1 MQDWRTL
8 YQQKLTTAE
17 EAVKHIKSGDRVVV
31 THATGEPILL
41 TDAMVANAEQYE
53 NVEVVHMVAM
63 GKAEYCLPEN
73 SKHFR
78 HNSLFLGG
86 STRKAIEEGRGDFT
100 PVFFSEIPELFRTN
114 LHPNVVLLHLSTPDE
129 HGYCSFG
136 VSCDYT
142 KPAAECADLLIAQI
156 NPKMPRTMGD
166 SFIHVSK
173 LDYIVEQETDLI
185 ELAPPHIGDVERAI
199 GENIASLVKD
209 GDCLQ
214 LGIGAIPD
222 AVLLF
227 LKDKKDLG
235 IHSEMFSDG
244 VVELV
249 EAGVI
254 TNAKKNIHKG
264 KSVATFLM
272 GTRRLYDYVDNNPEV
287 AMMPVDYVNDPRVI
301 CQNDN
306 LVSINSCVQ
315 VDLMGQVVST
325 CVGLRQISGVG
336 GQVDFVRGANMSRGG
351 RTIMAMPSTA
361 AKGTISK
368 IVPLI
373 DEGAAVTTS
382 RYDVNYVVTEYGI
395 AQLKGKTLRE
405 RAEVEPGDL
414 VMFAAG
420 SRLAS
425 DEILGGM
432 RCHMADALNVP
443 REGHDFLWVVNFPL
457 FHWDEE
463 RKAYAAEHQPFT
475 LPTESDVEKI
485 KADPLAAG
493 SYTYDFVMDGYEA
506 GGGGMRIHDAAMQ
519 EAMLELLGFT
529 PERAREQFGYVMEAL
544 EFGAPP
550 MGGFALGLD
559 RVCMLLTGSDS
570 IREVMAFPKT
580 SSGSDLMSD
589 APGEVSAKQLKE
601 VSIRPL

>member
-1 MQDWRTL
+1 MTWRTWYKEHL
-8 YQQKLTTAE
+8 FTPAQAVQQ
-17 EAVKHIKSGDRVVV
+17 IKSGQRVVV
-31 THATGEPILL
+31 AHACGEPSIIL
-41 TDAMVANAEQYE
+41 DALVAHAAQYE
-53 NVEVVHMVAM
+53 NVEIIHMVAM
-63 GKAEYCLPEN
+63 GKAAYCQPQYDKN
-73 SKHFR
+73 FH
-78 HNSLFLGG
+78 HNAFFLGG
-86 STRKAIEEGRGDFT
+86 STRAAAAEGRVDFT
-100 PVFFSEIPELFRTN
+100 PVYFSEIPSLLREDLR
-114 LHPNVVLLHLSTPDE
+114 PNVTLLQCSPPDA
-129 HGYCSFG
+129 HGYVSLG
-136 VSCDYT
+136 VSVDYT
-142 KPAAECADLLIAQI
+142 KPAAEASDLVIAQV
-156 NPKMPRTMGD
+156 NQNMPRTLGD
-166 SFIHVSK
+166 SFLHVTQIGC
-173 LDYIVEQETDLI
+173 LVEADTPVI
-185 ELAPPHIGDVERAI
+185 ELAPPKIGDVERAI
-199 GENIASLVKD
+199 GENVASLVRD
-209 GDCLQ
+209 GDTLQ

-405 RAEVEPGDL
+405 RARELIKIAHPD
-414 VMFAAG
+414 F
-420 SRLAS
+420 
-425 DEILGGM
+425 
-432 RCHMADALNVP
+432 
-443 REGHDFLWVVNFPL
+443 REGLIKVY
-457 FHWDEE
+457 EE
-463 RKAYAAEHQPFT
+463 RFH
-475 LPTESDVEKI
+475 
-485 KADPLAAG
+485 
-493 SYTYDFVMDGYEA
+493 
-506 GGGGMRIHDAAMQ
+506 
-519 EAMLELLGFT
+519 
-529 PERAREQFGYVMEAL
+529 
-544 EFGAPP
+544 
-550 MGGFALGLD
+550 
-559 RVCMLLTGSDS
+559 
-570 IREVMAFPKT
+570 
-580 SSGSDLMSD
+580 
-589 APGEVSAKQLKE
+589 AKF
-601 VSIRPL
+601 